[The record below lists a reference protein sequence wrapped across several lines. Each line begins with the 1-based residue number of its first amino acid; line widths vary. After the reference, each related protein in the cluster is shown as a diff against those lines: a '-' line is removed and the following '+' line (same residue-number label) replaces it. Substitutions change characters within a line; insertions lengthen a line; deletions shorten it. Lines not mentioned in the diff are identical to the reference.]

1 MFHPTPQSLGQCKT
15 RQELEQFLESHKQ
28 IRKGFNIIFMEND
41 QLIKAKIKS
50 TVLRFKNQEKGIT
63 SYNARIDG
71 ESKDQRQLNL

>member
-1 MFHPTPQSLGQCKT
+1 MGLDDWVKLTE
-15 RQELEQFLESHKQ
+15 REEELLKNVREMDQMTGE
-28 IRKGFNIIFMEND
+28 GFNIIFMEDD

>member
-1 MFHPTPQSLGQCKT
+1 
-15 RQELEQFLESHKQ
+15 
-28 IRKGFNIIFMEND
+28 MEND

-71 ESKDQRQLNL
+71 ESKEQRQLNL